1 MELRITKNLIA
12 LALMVS
18 TGLLASCYYDNEQEL
33 YPGNN
38 LPTSNISFSKD
49 VNPILVSRCISCH
62 TAAVFF
68 GNIAT
73 ETYDQIK
80 VLADNGKLI
89 GSIRQDSGFKAM
101 PQGSAKLSD
110 AQINLINT
118 WITEGS
124 KNN

>member
-1 MELRITKNLIA
+1 MELRITKNLII
-12 LALMVS
+12 LCMVLL
-18 TGLLASCYYDNEQEL
+18 TGLLTSCYYDNEQEL
-33 YPGNN
+33 YPGKN

-49 VNPILVSRCISCH
+49 VNPILVSRCNSCH
-62 TAAVFF
+62 ATAVFF

-89 GSIRQDSGFKAM
+89 GSIQQDSGFKPM

-110 AQINLINT
+110 AQITLINT
-118 WITEGS
+118 WITEGA

>member
-1 MELRITKNLIA
+1 MELRITKNLMVFA
-12 LALMVS
+12 LIIS
-18 TGLLASCYYDNEQEL
+18 TGLLSSCYYDNEQVL
-33 YPGNN
+33 YPSNN

-49 VNPILVSRCISCH
+49 VNPIIVSRCNSCH
-62 TAAVFF
+62 AAAVFF